1 MHDSSQQ
8 TLTGLASHERTMLAS
23 QSGLTAGFELVI
35 MQAVAVQQDA
45 LLGSMEGVQVSLHD
59 MTVLSLGCF

>member
-1 MHDSSQQ
+1 
-8 TLTGLASHERTMLAS
+8 MLAS

-59 MTVLSLGCF
+59 MTVRSLGCF